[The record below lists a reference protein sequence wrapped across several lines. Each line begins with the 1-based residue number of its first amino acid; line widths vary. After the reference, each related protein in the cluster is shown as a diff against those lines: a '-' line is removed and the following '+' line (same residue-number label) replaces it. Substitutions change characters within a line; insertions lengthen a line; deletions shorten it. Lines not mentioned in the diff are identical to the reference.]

1 MIIYNT
7 TFHIDKAIVAEALKY
22 FKEEY
27 IPKATASG
35 FLHTPGMLRVM
46 QTAAEEEGHS
56 YSVQFRVKNVDTL
69 NFWLQNEGM
78 LLHKGLVNRFGHQVA
93 GFSTLL
99 EEVDL

>member
-7 TFHIDKAIVAEALKY
+7 TFHIAKESLKEALQY
-22 FKEEY
+22 LKEEY

-35 FLHTPGMLRVM
+35 FLHTPGLLRVM
-46 QTAAEEEGHS
+46 HTEEEEGYS

-69 NFWLQNEGM
+69 NFWLKKEGM
-78 LLHKGLVNRFGHQVA
+78 LLHKRLVSRFGERVA

-99 EEVDL
+99 EEIDL